1 MQKLMTVGLLIFL
14 LGLALIFLGA
24 ATEGGFSAG
33 GFILIGPFPIVF
45 GAGPSGVTLAILSI
59 ALGAAVL
66 ALVFLWSRR
75 IFRGV
80 S

>member
-1 MQKLMTVGLLIFL
+1 VQKLMAVGLLIFL

-24 ATEGGFSAG
+24 ATQGGSSAG

-45 GAGPSGVTLAILSI
+45 GSGPGGTALAILSI
-59 ALGAAVL
+59 ALGAAML

-75 IFRGV
+75 IFRGG